1 MAEGQQKRNSS
12 NFIIFALIFIV
23 GIGIF
28 NYFMAKNARIDFD
41 IINNDNYYYIQDN
54 GNVIMLSK
62 VTVQAKDEKSYNKL
76 LESYKK
82 PDSEKRKVYEDFISN
97 LTKKTGR
104 MFELISVQSTVSVS
118 DGYKINVIEKSEI
131 KGFIQKKDN
140 NKYEFSLDDQKIN
153 LNSATLYIYKPENWD
168 FIKVIPNPT
177 EITENYLLWKNTGEI
192 EFPEVTLER
201 K

>member
-131 KGFIQKKDN
+131 KGFIQKKGN
-140 NKYEFSLDDQKIN
+140 NEYEFSLDDQKIN